1 MEINNNDCNFK
12 VNNKLKNL
20 LFDVEE
26 MQDSLVDNWSFYLY
40 NQPNLNIKK
49 QIWFIQNYITFLDS

>member
-26 MQDSLVDNWSFYLY
+26 MQDSLVDN
-40 NQPNLNIKK
+40 
-49 QIWFIQNYITFLDS
+49 